1 MPILTQIIIIAI
13 LVLTCVVTA
22 FVTGY
27 NSRVIR
33 REIGENRIRLAELKR
48 DSRRGHEAEIAKME
62 KSLTKL
68 KEELAEIERSVL
80 FPSSP
85 NNAPLSEKVRSA
97 LPYIIGITIGVVVGA
112 IIVVLV
118 PVIILVV
125 LFTIATFLGSS
136 GLLLEF
142 TRNEKKVV
150 VVSTIPAGLYAFTQI
165 LNILGLFDL
174 VFWLFDIVVVL
185 ALIGVSMILGR
196 ELPIEVVIIIIV
208 ILSVWDI
215 YAVLFSKI
223 MFTAVI
229 SLEHTVFSVQI
240 PVGAG
245 YGLIGG
251 GDLFFS
257 YLLVTSFTRRLKQ
270 VPVVLIALITFS
282 FTGLTVIMYVF
293 GLGMAPALP
302 SVLVAGL
309 TSAAYYH
316 RRLAGQTRTG

>member
-13 LVLTCVVTA
+13 LVLTCVATA

-33 REIGENRIRLAELKR
+33 REIVENKSLLAELKR
-48 DSRRGHEAEIAKME
+48 DSGRGHEVEIAKLE
-62 KSLTKL
+62 RSLTKL
-68 KEELAEIERSVL
+68 KEELAEIERSIL
-80 FPSSP
+80 FSSKP

-112 IIVVLV
+112 VIIVLV

-125 LFTIATFLGSS
+125 LFTIATFLGST

-142 TRNEKKVV
+142 TRNERKVAV
-150 VVSTIPAGLYAFTQI
+150 LSTIPAALYALTQI

-174 VFWLFDIVVVL
+174 VFWLFDIIVVL

-196 ELPIEVVIIIIV
+196 ELPIEIVIIIIV

-240 PVGAG
+240 PVGTG

-257 YLLVTSFTRRLKQ
+257 YLLVTAFTRRLKQ
-270 VPVVLIALITFS
+270 VPVVLIGLITFS
-282 FTGLTVIMYVF
+282 FAGLTIIMYVF

-309 TSAAYYH
+309 LSVAYYY
-316 RRLAGQTRTG
+316 RRLAGQPLTG